1 MFNNKSLRLTTK
13 LSAAIH
19 PDPALG
25 DGAGILAVE
34 AKKALLEILDDCFE
48 GYAIFPGSQGKRDLF
63 NWWLLEVVPATWCLH
78 YPKTLYTINGLQNL
92 TPPSRENYLLS
103 LLKLDRKQLYQA

>member
-34 AKKALLEILDDCFE
+34 AKIRADLKQSGTPIGAYDLLIAAT
-48 GYAIFPGSQGKRDLF
+48 AITH
-63 NWWLLEVVPATWCLH
+63 N
-78 YPKTLYTINGLQNL
+78 
-92 TPPSRENYLLS
+92 
-103 LLKLDRKQLYQA
+103 LKLITANPQEFERIQGLFWENWRLG

>member
-34 AKKALLEILDDCFE
+34 AKTGVEW
-48 GYAIFPGSQGKRDLF
+48 AI
-63 NWWLLEVVPATWCLH
+63 
-78 YPKTLYTINGLQNL
+78 KTDG
-92 TPPSRENYLLS
+92 
-103 LLKLDRKQLYQA
+103 

>member
-25 DGAGILAVE
+25 DGAVILAVE
-34 AKKALLEILDDCFE
+34 AKKLAAEANINILK
-48 GYAIFPGSQGKRDLF
+48 S
-63 NWWLLEVVPATWCLH
+63 
-78 YPKTLYTINGLQNL
+78 
-92 TPPSRENYLLS
+92 
-103 LLKLDRKQLYQA
+103 

>member
-34 AKKALLEILDDCFE
+34 AK
-48 GYAIFPGSQGKRDLF
+48 
-63 NWWLLEVVPATWCLH
+63 
-78 YPKTLYTINGLQNL
+78 NL
-92 TPPSRENYLLS
+92 V
-103 LLKLDRKQLYQA
+103 